1 MSKINRFMS
10 PRVTRRED
18 TSFQMND
25 MIRVINE
32 MNQII
37 KGFYKKMKT
46 IVHNNET
53 TCNSDVSKC
62 SNNNVRVVFDNID
75 TVMKMFV
82 LDVKKCFASLKQLTK
97 QNIINSPIRNDIRG
111 VSTPKMVSHIRT
123 MSPQQHQRNNN
134 NNSNNSNTNNVNDIF
149 TLEATRRILNIV
161 KEYKSNSLS
170 YDNNKLIYDKI
181 IKELPDLLS
190 CILISNTFTNSN
202 NTIDSDNNNNN
213 NNNSNSN
220 SNSLNIKPK
229 IKVNTKLTKPTIPSS
244 PSSTPTNHVS
254 SYITKIKSLEREL
267 QFKEQLLQQSHD
279 DIKLKNDTISKLN
292 YTIHHLKTSN
302 PSKPQITP
310 STHIILSDKT
320 YKHLHFYLLTS
331 KPSNT
336 HSTLKYTDCIWL
348 PSTEIE
354 QHLHSYNKF
363 QTEKQSELDLHKV
376 FLRKLEQKEEEISN
390 LKHKY
395 ESMKNTNTNRT
406 TEVNSNIVHNKL
418 MDLNLTTKDKDNIS
432 DNNNNAIPLHK
443 YQDVINELNKTYKK
457 YNETLHVIGKMQ
469 NDNKVIPKTK
479 EDESAF
485 MDKDELLDIPDCS
498 TVQLLQIKSLLQ
510 LLVMEFTLNIKS
522 KKILTDLLMIVGY
535 SQKEIDKLMESNKK
549 IKRK

>member
-1 MSKINRFMS
+1 MSNINRFMS

-37 KGFYKKMKT
+37 KVFYKKMKT
-46 IVHNNET
+46 IVHNNDA
-53 TCNSDVSKC
+53 NS
-62 SNNNVRVVFDNID
+62 NNVRVVFDNID

-82 LDVKKCFASLKQLTK
+82 LDVKKCFANLKQLTTPS
-97 QNIINSPIRNDIRG
+97 IMSSPIRNDIRG

-123 MSPQQHQRNNN
+123 MSPQQHQRNSNN
-134 NNSNNSNTNNVNDIF
+134 NNSNNSNMNNVNDIF

-170 YDNNKLIYDKI
+170 YDNNKLIYDKM

-190 CILISNTFTNSN
+190 CILISNTNTITNSN
-202 NTIDSDNNNNN
+202 NTIDSDNNNNSN
-213 NNNSNSN
+213 NSN

-244 PSSTPTNHVS
+244 PSSAPTNQVS
-254 SYITKIKSLEREL
+254 SYITKIKTLEREL

-292 YTIHHLKTSN
+292 YTIHHLKTST
-302 PSKPQITP
+302 PSKTQITP
-310 STHIILSDKT
+310 LTHIILSDKT
-320 YKHLHFYLLTS
+320 YKHLHFYLLTT
-331 KPSNT
+331 KPLNP
-336 HSTLKYTDCIWL
+336 HSTLKYSDCIWL
-348 PSTEIE
+348 PSTEIDK
-354 QHLHSYNKF
+354 HLHSYNKF

-376 FLRKLEQKEEEISN
+376 FLRKLEQKEEEISK

-418 MDLNLTTKDKDNIS
+418 MDLNLTTKDNDNN
-432 DNNNNAIPLHK
+432 NNNNAIPLHK

-469 NDNKVIPKTK
+469 NDNKVIPKSK

-535 SQKEIDKLMESNKK
+535 SQKEIEKLMEGNKK

>member
-1 MSKINRFMS
+1 MSNINRFMS

-37 KGFYKKMKT
+37 KVFYKKMKT
-46 IVHNNET
+46 IVHNNDANN
-53 TCNSDVSKC
+53 NS
-62 SNNNVRVVFDNID
+62 NNVRVVFDNID

-82 LDVKKCFASLKQLTK
+82 LDVKKCFANLKQLTTPS
-97 QNIINSPIRNDIRG
+97 IMSSPIRNDIRG

-123 MSPQQHQRNNN
+123 MSPQQHQRNSNN
-134 NNSNNSNTNNVNDIF
+134 NNSNNSNMNNVNDIF

-170 YDNNKLIYDKI
+170 YDNNKLIYDKM

-190 CILISNTFTNSN
+190 CILISNTNTITNSN
-202 NTIDSDNNNNN
+202 NTIDSDNNNNSN
-213 NNNSNSN
+213 NSN

-244 PSSTPTNHVS
+244 PSSAPTNQVS
-254 SYITKIKSLEREL
+254 SYITKIKTLEREL

-292 YTIHHLKTSN
+292 YTIHHLKTST
-302 PSKPQITP
+302 PSKTQITP
-310 STHIILSDKT
+310 LTHIILSDKT
-320 YKHLHFYLLTS
+320 YKHLHFYLLTT
-331 KPSNT
+331 KPLNP
-336 HSTLKYTDCIWL
+336 HSTLKYSDCIWL
-348 PSTEIE
+348 PSTEIDK
-354 QHLHSYNKF
+354 HLHSYNKF

-376 FLRKLEQKEEEISN
+376 FLRKLEQKEEEISK

-418 MDLNLTTKDKDNIS
+418 MDLNLTTKDNDN
-432 DNNNNAIPLHK
+432 NNNNAIPLHK

-469 NDNKVIPKTK
+469 NDNKVIPKPK

-535 SQKEIDKLMESNKK
+535 SQKEIEKLTSVVV
-549 IKRK
+549 